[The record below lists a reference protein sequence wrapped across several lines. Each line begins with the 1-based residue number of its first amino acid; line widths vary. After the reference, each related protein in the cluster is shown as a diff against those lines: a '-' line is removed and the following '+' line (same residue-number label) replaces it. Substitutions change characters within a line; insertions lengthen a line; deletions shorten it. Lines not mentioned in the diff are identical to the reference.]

1 MKEQQCRITILPGEK
16 ELHALAGDSL
26 YTLLLV
32 AGIISAEDADSDRV
46 CLERGSVSPA
56 EDAAAE
62 AAVFS
67 AAELTEG
74 WMLASQ
80 RRILGDAVISLYH
93 KQELPAAAQV
103 KDGPLAD
110 GYGMAFDIGA
120 ATITAG
126 LVGLDSLRVPL
137 MTACSNS
144 QLNVAADLR
153 DRLALASRD
162 EANIIHL
169 AALLRADLGMLA
181 EKLSHYAGLQP
192 RQIRAVTIAGSH
204 AMLSLLR
211 GRLPQAEDHFSH
223 TEVCPAGAL
232 ALPVFDPETKIYL
245 LPAANRELGADAVAA
260 ALAADL
266 PHKRD
271 YDAVTL
277 LVDFGANGEILAA
290 GGGRILGCSVPALP
304 FEGSGISA
312 GMAPVT
318 GAITDLYLDDL
329 VTVRTVRDGRPCGI
343 CGAGLISAAATLFTH
358 GMLDAD
364 GRLTQPEGLPEAVAS
379 RLRHTAAGREFILSP
394 ADKHFPRDICINQED
409 LLQLQM
415 AKASIFAA
423 CQAVLSAL
431 GAGPGDV
438 REALLAESYR
448 ANIRPAA
455 VLRLGMLPA
464 IPQQQVLSI
473 GNASWQGA
481 YLALSSRRI
490 LHELEQLAKQ
500 IERLD
505 LNADQVYAEAF
516 LQAMN
521 FDAPA

>member
-211 GRLPQAEDHFSH
+211 GRLPQAEDHFGH

-232 ALPVFDPETKIYL
+232 ALPVFAPETKIYL

-312 GMAPVT
+312 GMPPVT
-318 GAITDLYLDDL
+318 GAITDLYLDNL

-394 ADKHFPRDICINQED
+394 
-409 LLQLQM
+409 
-415 AKASIFAA
+415 ASIFAA